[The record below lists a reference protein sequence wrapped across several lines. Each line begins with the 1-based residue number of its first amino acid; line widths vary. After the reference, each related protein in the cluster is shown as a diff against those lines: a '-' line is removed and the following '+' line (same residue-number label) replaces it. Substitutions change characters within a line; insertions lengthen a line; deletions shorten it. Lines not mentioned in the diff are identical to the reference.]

1 MSILTKTFTR
11 KRSTH
16 VTTTPSDD
24 PVVEFLDAFGRRD
37 VDTAV
42 ARVADDVRVTAHGL
56 GLRGQGVAAIR
67 EILEDIARAFPDLR
81 VTTKRILRTGDV
93 LTAELK
99 VEGTQAAPYA
109 GAINREEHPM
119 TMTAHEPRT
128 AAQYAAVVVEFFDR
142 YRAHDVH
149 GMGELCAINA
159 DFSYP
164 PFEVWGKQR

>member
-16 VTTTPSDD
+16 VTTASND
-24 PVVEFLDAFGRRD
+24 PVVEFLNAFGRRD

-42 ARVADDVRVTAHGL
+42 AQVADDVRITAHGL
-56 GLRGQGVAAIR
+56 GLRERGTAAIR
-67 EILEDIARAFPDLR
+67 EILEDIARAFPDLL

-109 GAINREEHPM
+109 GAINQEKHLDLEE
-119 TMTAHEPRT
+119 AWR
-128 AAQYAAVVVEFFDR
+128 
-142 YRAHDVH
+142 
-149 GMGELCAINA
+149 
-159 DFSYP
+159 
-164 PFEVWGKQR
+164 FEVRDGRIVAIDAYWCQQQLYRRLGVKRFDQISIV

>member
-16 VTTTPSDD
+16 VTTASND

-42 ARVADDVRVTAHGL
+42 AQVADDVRITAHGL
-56 GLRGQGVAAIR
+56 GLREQGTAAIR
-67 EILEDIARAFPDLR
+67 EILEDIARAFPDLL

-109 GAINREEHPM
+109 GAINQEKHLDLDEAWR
-119 TMTAHEPRT
+119 
-128 AAQYAAVVVEFFDR
+128 
-142 YRAHDVH
+142 
-149 GMGELCAINA
+149 
-159 DFSYP
+159 
-164 PFEVWGKQR
+164 FEVRDGRIVGIDAYWCQQQLYRRLGVKRFDQISIV

>member
-1 MSILTKTFTR
+1 MSITTRTFTR

-56 GLRGQGVAAIR
+56 GLRG
-67 EILEDIARAFPDLR
+67 ILEDIARAFPDLR

-109 GAINREEHPM
+109 GAINQEKHLDLDEAWR
-119 TMTAHEPRT
+119 
-128 AAQYAAVVVEFFDR
+128 
-142 YRAHDVH
+142 
-149 GMGELCAINA
+149 
-159 DFSYP
+159 
-164 PFEVWGKQR
+164 FEVRDGRIVAIDAYWCQQQLYRRLGVKRFDQIAIV

>member
-1 MSILTKTFTR
+1 MSILTKIFTR

-16 VTTTPSDD
+16 VTTASID

-42 ARVADDVRVTAHGL
+42 AQVADDVRITAHGL
-56 GLRGQGVAAIR
+56 GLREQGTAAIR
-67 EILEDIARAFPDLR
+67 EILEDIARAFPDLL

-109 GAINREEHPM
+109 GAINQEKHLDLDEAWR
-119 TMTAHEPRT
+119 
-128 AAQYAAVVVEFFDR
+128 
-142 YRAHDVH
+142 
-149 GMGELCAINA
+149 
-159 DFSYP
+159 
-164 PFEVWGKQR
+164 FEVRDGRIVAIDAYWCQQQLYRRLGVKRFDQISIV

>member
-16 VTTTPSDD
+16 VTTASNDA
-24 PVVEFLDAFGRRD
+24 VVEFLDAFGRRD

-42 ARVADDVRVTAHGL
+42 AQVADDVRITAHGL
-56 GLRGQGVAAIR
+56 GLREQGTAAIR
-67 EILEDIARAFPDLR
+67 EILEDIARAFPDLL

-109 GAINREEHPM
+109 GAINQEKHLDLDEAWR
-119 TMTAHEPRT
+119 
-128 AAQYAAVVVEFFDR
+128 
-142 YRAHDVH
+142 
-149 GMGELCAINA
+149 
-159 DFSYP
+159 
-164 PFEVWGKQR
+164 FEVRDGRIVAIDAYWCQQQLYRRLGVKRFDQIAIV

>member
-1 MSILTKTFTR
+1 VSILTKTFTR

-16 VTTTPSDD
+16 VTTASND

-42 ARVADDVRVTAHGL
+42 AQVADDVRITAHGL
-56 GLRGQGVAAIR
+56 GLREQGTAAIR

-109 GAINREEHPM
+109 GAINQEKHLDLDEAWR
-119 TMTAHEPRT
+119 
-128 AAQYAAVVVEFFDR
+128 
-142 YRAHDVH
+142 
-149 GMGELCAINA
+149 
-159 DFSYP
+159 
-164 PFEVWGKQR
+164 FEVRDGRIVAIDAYWCQQQLYRRLGVKRFDQISIV

>member
-16 VTTTPSDD
+16 VTTASND

-42 ARVADDVRVTAHGL
+42 AQVAEDVRITAHGL
-56 GLRGQGVAAIR
+56 GLREQGTAAIR
-67 EILEDIARAFPDLR
+67 EILEDLARAFPDLL

-93 LTAELK
+93 LTAEVK

-109 GAINREEHPM
+109 GAINQEKHLDLDEAWR
-119 TMTAHEPRT
+119 
-128 AAQYAAVVVEFFDR
+128 
-142 YRAHDVH
+142 
-149 GMGELCAINA
+149 
-159 DFSYP
+159 
-164 PFEVWGKQR
+164 FEVRDGRIVAIDAYWCQQQLYRRLGVKRFDQISIV

>member
-16 VTTTPSDD
+16 VTTASND

-42 ARVADDVRVTAHGL
+42 AQVADDVRITAHGL
-56 GLRGQGVAAIR
+56 GLREQGTAAIR

-109 GAINREEHPM
+109 GAINQEKHLDLDEAWR
-119 TMTAHEPRT
+119 
-128 AAQYAAVVVEFFDR
+128 
-142 YRAHDVH
+142 
-149 GMGELCAINA
+149 
-159 DFSYP
+159 
-164 PFEVWGKQR
+164 FEVRDGRIVAIDAYWCQQQLYRRLGVKRFDQIAIV

>member
-1 MSILTKTFTR
+1 MSTLTMTFTR

-109 GAINREEHPM
+109 GAINQEKHLDLDEAWR
-119 TMTAHEPRT
+119 
-128 AAQYAAVVVEFFDR
+128 
-142 YRAHDVH
+142 
-149 GMGELCAINA
+149 
-159 DFSYP
+159 
-164 PFEVWGKQR
+164 FEVCDGRIVAIDAYWCQQQLYRRLGVKRFDQIAIV

>member
-16 VTTTPSDD
+16 VTTASND

-67 EILEDIARAFPDLR
+67 EILGDIARAFPDLR

-109 GAINREEHPM
+109 GAINQEKHLDLDEAWR
-119 TMTAHEPRT
+119 
-128 AAQYAAVVVEFFDR
+128 
-142 YRAHDVH
+142 
-149 GMGELCAINA
+149 
-159 DFSYP
+159 
-164 PFEVWGKQR
+164 FEVRDGRIVAIDAYWCQQQLYRRLGVKRFDQISIV

>member
-16 VTTTPSDD
+16 VTTASND
-24 PVVEFLDAFGRRD
+24 PVAEFLDAFGRRD

-42 ARVADDVRVTAHGL
+42 AQVADDVRITAHGL
-56 GLRGQGVAAIR
+56 GLREQGTAAIR
-67 EILEDIARAFPDLR
+67 EILEDIARAFPDLL

-109 GAINREEHPM
+109 GAINQEKHLDLDEAWR
-119 TMTAHEPRT
+119 
-128 AAQYAAVVVEFFDR
+128 
-142 YRAHDVH
+142 
-149 GMGELCAINA
+149 
-159 DFSYP
+159 
-164 PFEVWGKQR
+164 FEVCDGRIVGIDAYWCQQQLYRRLGVKRFDQIAIV

>member
-42 ARVADDVRVTAHGL
+42 ARVADDVRITAHGL
-56 GLRGQGVAAIR
+56 GLREQGTAAIR
-67 EILEDIARAFPDLR
+67 EILEDIARAFPDLL

-109 GAINREEHPM
+109 GAINQEKHLDLDEAWR
-119 TMTAHEPRT
+119 
-128 AAQYAAVVVEFFDR
+128 
-142 YRAHDVH
+142 
-149 GMGELCAINA
+149 
-159 DFSYP
+159 
-164 PFEVWGKQR
+164 FEVRDGRIVGIDAYWCQQQLYRRLGVKRFDQIAIV

>member
-11 KRSTH
+11 ERSTH

-109 GAINREEHPM
+109 GAINQEKHLDLDQAWR
-119 TMTAHEPRT
+119 
-128 AAQYAAVVVEFFDR
+128 
-142 YRAHDVH
+142 
-149 GMGELCAINA
+149 
-159 DFSYP
+159 
-164 PFEVWGKQR
+164 FEVGDGRIFAMDAYWCQQQLYRRLGVKGFDQIAIV

>member
-16 VTTTPSDD
+16 VTTASND

-42 ARVADDVRVTAHGL
+42 AQVADDVRITAHGL
-56 GLRGQGVAAIR
+56 GLREQGTAPIR
-67 EILEDIARAFPDLR
+67 EILEDIARAFPDLL

-109 GAINREEHPM
+109 GAINQEKHLDLDEAWR
-119 TMTAHEPRT
+119 
-128 AAQYAAVVVEFFDR
+128 
-142 YRAHDVH
+142 
-149 GMGELCAINA
+149 
-159 DFSYP
+159 
-164 PFEVWGKQR
+164 FEVRDGRIVAIDAYWCQQQLYRRLGVKRFDQTSIV